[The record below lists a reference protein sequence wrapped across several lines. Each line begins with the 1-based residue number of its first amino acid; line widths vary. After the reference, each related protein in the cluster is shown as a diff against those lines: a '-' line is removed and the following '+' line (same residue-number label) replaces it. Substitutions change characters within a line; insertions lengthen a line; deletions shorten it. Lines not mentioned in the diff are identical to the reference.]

1 VGGMVVE
8 ALQQAWTLREPF
20 VAQLRAQGTD
30 TYRFLNGDGDG
41 IPGLVIE
48 VFASVGIFQFHQ
60 GKCELTLADL
70 KIAARWCVDH
80 LGVKQV
86 YLKRFVPDRTSGEAP
101 DDLLSPIPFVGEPA
115 EPTVTARENGHAFL
129 IRPYVGF
136 SVGLFLDQRDNRR
149 HLASRLEKNSQ
160 VLNLFSYT
168 CGFSVY
174 AAMAGATVTSV
185 DVSTKV
191 LEWGKENFRANG
203 LPDLPHRFFAADARY
218 FLKAAIKRQEQ
229 YDQIIL
235 DPPSFARGKK
245 NEPFSV
251 RRNLGEVLE
260 SCARVLNPGGTLFVS
275 TNFSQWDGDDL
286 EAEIEKVLG
295 PVRYLE
301 VPALP
306 KDFKKGSVPITYR
319 WVQR

>member
-1 VGGMVVE
+1 MVVE
-8 ALQQAWTLREPF
+8 KLEKAWELRREY
-20 VAQLRAQGTD
+20 AAHLSAQGTD
-30 TYRFLNGDGDG
+30 TYRFFNAEGDG

-48 VFASVGIFQFHQ
+48 VFATLGIFQFHQ

-70 KIAARWCVDH
+70 KIAARWCLDH
-80 LGVKQV
+80 LGLKQV
-86 YLKRFVPDRTSGEAP
+86 YLKRFVPDRTSGDAP
-101 DDLLSPIPFVGEPA
+101 DDLLSATPYVGEPA
-115 EPTVTARENGHAFL
+115 EATVVARENGHVFL

-149 HLASRLEKNSQ
+149 HLARRLEKDSQ

-174 AAMAGATVTSV
+174 AAKAGATVTSV
-185 DVSTKV
+185 DVSSKV
-191 LEWGKENFRANG
+191 LEWGKENFKANG
-203 LPDLPHRFFAADARY
+203 LPALPHRFFPADARY

-251 RRNLGEVLE
+251 RRNLGEVLDM
-260 SCARVLNPGGTLFVS
+260 CARVLSPGGNLFVS
-275 TNFSQWDGDDL
+275 TNFSQWGGDDL

-301 VPALP
+301 VPTLP